1 MRRFRDHED
10 RGWEVVVGR
19 ESWGAFFAIFVPRDH
34 DSRIRQTMLDAGSQ
48 KEATREIEE
57 LDREGI
63 RELLEE
69 SKPKDLG

>member
-19 ESWGAFFAIFVPRDH
+19 ESWGAFFAIFAPRGH
-34 DSRIRQTMLDAGSQ
+34 DSRIRQTPLEAKSQ
-48 KEATREIEE
+48 DEAAREIES
-57 LDREGI
+57 LDRESLL
-63 RELLEE
+63 ELLEE